1 MCEILIFN
9 CWFFLIFTHFSG
21 AVQTLHRIAPV
32 NLRLYPLSNVFNIY
46 FCTEKN
52 AINAYLSTTCPLLTL
67 TMTNQTAD
75 SCLQLVH
82 HYLSTTCLSDTVVR
96 YSVTSQTTNC
106 LSTTCPPLSVHH
118 LPFRSYSEIF
128 GDLSKY
134 RLPVHYL
141 FTTCPLLVHKILQ

>member
-1 MCEILIFN
+1 
-9 CWFFLIFTHFSG
+9 
-21 AVQTLHRIAPV
+21 VQTLHRIAPV
-32 NLRLYPLSNVFNIY
+32 NLRLYPLTNVFNIF

-52 AINAYLSTTCPLLTL
+52 AINVYLSTTCLLLTL

-75 SCLQLVH
+75 YYLLLVH

-96 YSVTSQTTNC
+96 YLVTSPTTNC

-118 LPFRSYSEIF
+118 LSFRYYSEIF

-134 RLPVHYL
+134 RPPIHYL
-141 FTTCPLLVHKILQ
+141 STTCTLLVQKILQ